1 MECRNC
7 GTTIQIGDRF
17 CEECGTSIVATNPTG
32 GCAKCG
38 AGAEAIDGEGYCANC
53 GFRSE
58 VREGDYFEV
67 NVQFNL
73 AGVSDRGLK
82 RHRNEDYLACAKI
95 EGTNT
100 YILVVCD
107 GVSSSQSPELAA
119 KAAAEATCQS
129 LTIVLENAIALNPQT
144 LLHTAD
150 REAMMKNAIASALL
164 SVSKIPYNN
173 RSDDPPSTTIVAA
186 IVSLVV
192 GDCPPSLPKLTATIG
207 WMGDSRAYWISPQAS
222 RQLTA
227 DHSWLNDMVS
237 SGKMTEA
244 EAKLS
249 PNAHAIS
256 RWVGSDIPDDV
267 EPSIIQFNSSE
278 SGCLLLC
285 SDGLWNYAPQAA
297 QLATLVQSTIDIDAL
312 GLSRRLVDFARG
324 KGGNDNIT
332 VAVLSLA

>member
-1 MECRNC
+1 MECPNC
-7 GTTIQIGDRF
+7 GTIIQIGDRF
-17 CEECGTSIVATNPTG
+17 CEECGTSLVAKNTTG

-38 AGAEAIDGEGYCANC
+38 AGAIDSEGYCSNC

-58 VREGDYFEV
+58 VRESDYVEV
-67 NVQFNL
+67 NVNSSL
-73 AGVSDRGLK
+73 AGVCDRGLK

-95 EGTNT
+95 DGKNI
-100 YILVVCD
+100 YVLVVCD

-119 KAAAEATCQS
+119 KAAAEIACQS
-129 LTIVLENAIALNPQT
+129 LTTGGVVDVA
-144 LLHTAD
+144 
-150 REAMMKNAIASALL
+150 AMKDAIASALL
-164 SVSKIPYNN
+164 SVCKIPYNN

-186 IVSLVV
+186 IASLVV
-192 GDCPPSLPKLTATIG
+192 GASAPSLPKLTATIG
-207 WMGDSRAYWISPQAS
+207 WMGDSRAYWISPSTS

-227 DHSWLNDMVS
+227 DHSWLNDVVS
-237 SGKMTEA
+237 SGKMTAA

-256 RWVGSDIPDDV
+256 RWVGADIPDDL

-285 SDGLWNYAPQAA
+285 TDGLWNYAPQAEQIA
-297 QLATLVQSTIDIDAL
+297 ALVQSTIDIDAL
-312 GLSRRLVDFARG
+312 GVSRRLVDFARG

-332 VAVLSLA
+332 VAVLSVA